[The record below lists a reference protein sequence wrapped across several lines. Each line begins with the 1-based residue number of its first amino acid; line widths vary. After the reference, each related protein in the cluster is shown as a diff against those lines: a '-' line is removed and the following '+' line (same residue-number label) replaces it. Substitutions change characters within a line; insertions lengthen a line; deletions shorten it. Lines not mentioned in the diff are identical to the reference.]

1 MTVLMGR
8 GLPHRAHFVQ
18 INLKTATSQLQSR
31 FAACKAATNYTYAFV
46 H

>member
-1 MTVLMGR
+1 MTVLVGR

-18 INLKTATSQLQSR
+18 VHLKTAAGQLQSR
-31 FAACKAATNYTYAFV
+31 FAACEAATNYTYTFV